1 MKHTISQVPQPTRF
15 WDIYASVHSWLGLDV
30 FISYRPFWRPGLTSS
45 FNHWKMHSTACY
57 SCPPSSPCLDQTHV
71 LQSGKSTPRRSCP
84 PPPSASRICSPFS
97 GDCKNAP
104 IPYPGK
110 GSFGREIGREILSLF
125 AEFEHFL
132 MCSLYINIIFTLV
145 KKVSALAA
153 DGLSGHDNKYNLEFN
168 LAFYMIPGIPGITSL
183 KFPFP

>member
-1 MKHTISQVPQPTRF
+1 MSFKVASPHPGDLVPLPPLPLE
-15 WDIYASVHSWLGLDV
+15 YVHL
-30 FISYRPFWRPGLTSS
+30 F
-45 FNHWKMHSTACY
+45 
-57 SCPPSSPCLDQTHV
+57 Q
-71 LQSGKSTPRRSCP
+71 
-84 PPPSASRICSPFS
+84 